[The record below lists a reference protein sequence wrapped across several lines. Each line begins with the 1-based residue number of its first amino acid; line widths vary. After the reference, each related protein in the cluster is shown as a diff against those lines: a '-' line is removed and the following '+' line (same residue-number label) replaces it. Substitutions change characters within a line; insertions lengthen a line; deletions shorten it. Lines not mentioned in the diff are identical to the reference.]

1 MAVQDDH
8 HGTFHLDH
16 CGALMD
22 VEPLGDE
29 FVVAMCHHIED
40 PTFDATGWATNPKLR
55 MRPVHRPPRNPSDR
69 TPHCAWTV
77 TIDPEEPDTPTP
89 LRSLE
94 IGRTNAAE
102 LPVAAIEGPSMDGY
116 ADYARPLDPDL
127 RLSEFSTP
135 VLRALIDEVTLQG
148 HLLVLSFASAVAERC
163 DEDTTRKT
171 VAQQFTGVAGVA
183 AERLAR
189 AFDLGDSAADVA
201 TVFALHPAFHPRT
214 YVDWS
219 VELHDDV
226 VHLALGDG
234 PARTERFE
242 SWIGVLAAGHD
253 RALRAIAM
261 GVDPHWTVEPDGE
274 HEWVAHRSDAPGT
287 EFDEVTLTEILDRC
301 RVRVQAIRPVA
312 RMTTERQECARW
324 SEPNE
329 ALGEGSTRGRTMTA
343 RTEVGLIGRPRVES
357 MLRAG
362 LDHSASQVLPAT
374 HPHEGEP
381 AQDGREV
388 GRERPL
394 DEDGGRRLVLRDPR
408 CRQGQDEAR
417 LCDPHA
423 ASGR

>member
-1 MAVQDDH
+1 LGILAREHLLAGHLIDRAGMPLVTAMGLDVMTEVAIDEWMGASPIYTRRMQRLLGFEGETVEVALKGMQLDIGAPPEFMDFRMAVQDDH

-102 LPVAAIEGPSMDGY
+102 LPVAAIEGPSIDGY

-189 AFDLGDSAADVA
+189 AFDLGGSAADVA

-242 SWIGVLAAGHD
+242 SWIGVLAAGQD

-274 HEWVAHRSDAPGT
+274 HEWVAHRSDAPGS
-287 EFDEVTLTEILDRC
+287 EFDEVTLTKFSTG
-301 RVRVQAIRPVA
+301 VA
-312 RMTTERQECARW
+312 FGFKR
-324 SEPNE
+324 
-329 ALGEGSTRGRTMTA
+329 
-343 RTEVGLIGRPRVES
+343 
-357 MLRAG
+357 
-362 LDHSASQVLPAT
+362 
-374 HPHEGEP
+374 
-381 AQDGREV
+381 
-388 GRERPL
+388 
-394 DEDGGRRLVLRDPR
+394 
-408 CRQGQDEAR
+408 
-417 LCDPHA
+417 
-423 ASGR
+423 

>member
-1 MAVQDDH
+1 MHEGSSSQGTKGPRSVADLSHDELGTLAREHLLAGHLIDRAGMPLVTAMGLDVMTEVAIDEWMGASPIYTRRMQRLLGFEGDTVEVALKGMQLDIGAPPEFMDFRMAVQDDH

-77 TIDPEEPDTPTP
+77 TIDPEQPDTPTP

-201 TVFALHPAFHPRT
+201 TAFALHPAFHPRT

-287 EFDEVTLTEILDRC
+287 EFDEVTLTKFSTG
-301 RVRVQAIRPVA
+301 VA
-312 RMTTERQECARW
+312 FGFKR
-324 SEPNE
+324 
-329 ALGEGSTRGRTMTA
+329 
-343 RTEVGLIGRPRVES
+343 
-357 MLRAG
+357 
-362 LDHSASQVLPAT
+362 
-374 HPHEGEP
+374 
-381 AQDGREV
+381 
-388 GRERPL
+388 
-394 DEDGGRRLVLRDPR
+394 
-408 CRQGQDEAR
+408 
-417 LCDPHA
+417 
-423 ASGR
+423 